1 MIWKLKGNKTTKT
14 FKDEIQLHAI
24 GQIFTIP
31 FCVFLIGII
40 TTGIMFGVQ
49 DTFLFLYFQEDLD
62 ASSKF
67 VSNYIYIA
75 FTSQALF
82 LPFSDKVVNF
92 LGCINS
98 LFLHIVVD
106 VFRLIAYG
114 FIKSKPPYFA
124 YGLACLNF
132 TMWSLSYVAV
142 INYGY
147 KITPPQLIGT
157 MTAVLVVTEFVIC
170 KLMSK

>member
-1 MIWKLKGNKTTKT
+1 M
-14 FKDEIQLHAI
+14 
-24 GQIFTIP
+24 
-31 FCVFLIGII
+31 
-40 TTGIMFGVQ
+40 
-49 DTFLFLYFQEDLD
+49 
-62 ASSKF
+62 
-67 VSNYIYIA
+67 
-75 FTSQALF
+75 
-82 LPFSDKVVNF
+82 
-92 LGCINS
+92 
-98 LFLHIVVD
+98 VD